1 MPERYFARQI
11 EVTTG
16 GEVKTPVSFKMDGRE
31 YTVSEVVEFWPDS
44 GFGSSETKKNWRTR
58 HHRSYYRVKADD
70 GNVYEMYFDRGT
82 SLRHPEYRK
91 WYLTQ
96 RL

>member
-16 GEVKTPVSFKMDGRE
+16 GEVKTPVSFKLDGRE
-31 YTVSEVVEFWPDS
+31 YTVVEVVEFWPDS
-44 GFGSSETKKNWRTR
+44 GFGSSETSKNWRTR

-82 SLRHPEYRK
+82 NLRHPEYRK
-91 WYLTQ
+91 WYVTQ

>member
-1 MPERYFARQI
+1 MPERYFAQQI

-16 GEVKTPVSFKMDGRE
+16 GEVKAPVSFKLDGRE
-31 YTVSEVVEFWPDS
+31 YTVTEVVEFWPDS
-44 GFGSSETKKNWRTR
+44 GFGSSETSKTWRTR

-70 GNVYEMYFDRGT
+70 GKVYEMYYDRGT
-82 SLRHPEYRK
+82 NLRHPEFRK

>member
-16 GEVKTPVSFKMDGRE
+16 GEVKTPVSFTLDGRE
-31 YTVSEVVEFWPDS
+31 YTVVEVVEFWPDS
-44 GFGSSETKKNWRTR
+44 GLGSSETTKTWRTR

-70 GNVYEMYFDRGT
+70 GNVYEMYFDRCT
-82 SLRHPEYRK
+82 NLRHPEYRK

>member
-31 YTVSEVVEFWPDS
+31 YIVMEVVEFWPDS
-44 GFGSSETKKNWRTR
+44 GFGSGETKKTWRTR

-70 GNVYEMYFDRGT
+70 GNIYEMYFDRGT
-82 SLRHPEYRK
+82 NLRHPQFRK

>member
-11 EVTTG
+11 EVKTAEG
-16 GEVKTPVSFKMDGRE
+16 VKTPVSFTLDGRE
-31 YTVSEVVEFWPDS
+31 YQVVEVESWQDA
-44 GFGSSETKKNWRTR
+44 GYGSSETNKNWRTR

-82 SLRHPEYRK
+82 NLRHPEYRK

>member
-1 MPERYFARQI
+1 MPEHYFARQI
-11 EVTTG
+11 DVTMG
-16 GEVKTPVSFKMDGRE
+16 GEVKAPVSFMLDGRQ
-31 YTVSEVVEFWPDS
+31 YTVKEVVEFWPDS

-82 SLRHPEYRK
+82 NLKHPEFRK